1 MVPRDADGVSNA
13 ADGVAIKASARGA
26 VIMIAWIGFLCLVMV
41 LGAVNERDPR
51 GLLLV
56 LVWLPWLVPVALIAR
71 IRLSAVADV
80 LTYRGAFRTRAWQ
93 RDQIECFG
101 IIQSSW
107 RPDVGHVQ
115 MLTRDGQCIIFRI
128 ASASRRR
135 EDRLQGWVAALEDW
149 RSDAPASRYG

>member
-1 MVPRDADGVSNA
+1 MVLRHADGVINA
-13 ADGVAIKASARGA
+13 GDGVTIKTSARGA
-26 VIMIAWIGFLCLVMV
+26 VIMVAWIGFLCLVMV

-56 LVWLPWLVPVALIAR
+56 LIWLPWLVPVVLLAR
-71 IRLSAVADV
+71 IRLSVVGDV

-93 RDQIECFG
+93 RDQIEGFG
-101 IIQSSW
+101 IVQSRW

-115 MLTRDGQCIIFRI
+115 LFTRDGQCIIFFI

-135 EDRLQGWVAALEDW
+135 EDRLQGWLAALEDW
-149 RSDAPASRYG
+149 RSDEPASRYD